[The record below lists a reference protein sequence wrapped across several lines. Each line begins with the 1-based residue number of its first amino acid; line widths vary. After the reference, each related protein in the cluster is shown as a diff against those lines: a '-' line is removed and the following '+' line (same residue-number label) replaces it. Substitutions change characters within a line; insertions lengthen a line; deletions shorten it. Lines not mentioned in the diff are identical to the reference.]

1 MFQIEKI
8 KNYGTYADYDISK
21 VEWDGKL
28 NKNNVIYAPNGTGKT
43 SLSLIFESLKGDDSL
58 ISKKKSLFSDGT
70 PNIILKRKDKT
81 YEYNGGKWNNHMP
94 QISIFNSFYLEENT
108 YQLSRD
114 KSNIQINTSSSLDL
128 RNIFKMTR
136 EEQQNYFSEYKRLH
150 KIQSQLS
157 KEVAIA
163 KRDLNEAKR
172 NGQVN
177 SNEKKKKYN
186 ILLTEQKQVLDDIKD
201 LVSFDN
207 LPVRVQNKANELL
220 DRINRYLSKFTH
232 YLKLNSIRPIYSVIG
247 KNKVAFNTALFD
259 ITIYDKTIT
268 INDRTENSLKY
279 YLSEG
284 DKNTIALSLFLAKF
298 DMIADASSYRVV
310 IDDPFTSFDFSRRQ
324 TTIQQLTRLSNNVK
338 QMIVLTHDL
347 YFADSLVKSLDSVT
361 LLEIKML
368 RRNRVIDVSDPHSLT
383 LTGLMKDI
391 ETLHEFERSDHTYSA
406 SDKLLVARS
415 IRPSLEGIL
424 RIKYF
429 NEIDNKKML
438 GQIVNFIKQSPE
450 CSRISRLKGE
460 TVDEISSINE
470 YAKGFHHGS
479 ITQDINEDELLSF
492 VKRTLEVISN
502 I

>member
-43 SLSLIFESLKGDDSL
+43 SLSLIFESLKGDDNL
-58 ISKKKSLFSDGT
+58 ISKKKSLFSDGI
-70 PNIILKRKDKT
+70 PNIILKRGDKI
-81 YEYNGGKWNNHMP
+81 YEYNGGKWNYHMP

-114 KSNIQINTSSSLDL
+114 KANIQINTSSSLDL

-136 EEQQNYFSEYKRLH
+136 EEQQNFFSEYKRLH

-172 NGQVN
+172 NGQIN

-186 ILLTEQKQVLDDIKD
+186 ILITEQKQVLDDLKD
-201 LVSFDN
+201 LGSFDN
-207 LPVRVQNKANELL
+207 LPVRVQKKANELL
-220 DRINRYLSKFTH
+220 DRINSYLSKFTH

-268 INDRTENSLKY
+268 INDRTEKSLKY

-368 RRNRVIDVSDPHSLT
+368 RRNRVIDVSDPHSLI

-391 ETLHEFERSDHTYSA
+391 ETLHEFERSEHTYSA

-438 GQIVNFIKQSPE
+438 GQIVNFIKRSPE

-460 TVDEISSINE
+460 TVDEISSIND
-470 YAKGFHHGS
+470 YAKEFHHGS